1 MKMVAV
7 DLTYKTAIKIK
18 KTFMK
23 NLKTLPEIHTPRL
36 VLRKIE
42 ESDAEV
48 ILFLRTDE
56 TVNKYIQRPASR
68 QIKNISDALN
78 HIRKLH
84 NNTEENRS
92 FAWGMTLKNS
102 PDIMG
107 TICLWNFSKDHKKA
121 EVGYDLN
128 PKFQRKGYMSEAL
141 KTILHFGFKELDLN
155 LIEAFTHYQNT
166 SSIKLLEKHGFKLNS
181 SKKDQDNSA
190 NLVFDI
196 KSV

>member
-1 MKMVAV
+1 
-7 DLTYKTAIKIK
+7 
-18 KTFMK
+18 MK
-23 NLKTLPEIHTPRL
+23 NLKTLPEIHTQRL
-36 VLRKIE
+36 LLRKIE
-42 ESDAEV
+42 ESDADA
-48 ILFLRTDE
+48 ILFLRTDK

-78 HIRKLH
+78 HIRKI
-84 NNTEENRS
+84 NKDKEENIS

-102 PDIMG
+102 PDIIG

-141 KTILHFGFKELDLN
+141 KKILHFGFKELNLD
-155 LIEAFTHYQNT
+155 LIEAFTHHQNK
-166 SSIKLLEKHGFKLNS
+166 SSIKLLEKHGFRLNS

-196 KSV
+196 KRVLTSK